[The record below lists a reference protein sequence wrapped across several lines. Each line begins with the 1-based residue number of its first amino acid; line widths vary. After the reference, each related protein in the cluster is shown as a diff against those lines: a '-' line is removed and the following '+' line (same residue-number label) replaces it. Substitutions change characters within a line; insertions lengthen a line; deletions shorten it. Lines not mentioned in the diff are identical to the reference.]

1 MLKLIFRHL
10 SFVQLLS
17 FFISNLVGLFIIL
30 AGIQLYTDIKP
41 IFERGD
47 SFIKQEHIIVSKPIS
62 SLNVFSTKSPSF
74 SESELDE
81 IKDQP
86 FVKDV
91 AVFTPSLFNV
101 SASISSRALGTT
113 ISTDMFFE
121 AIPDKFIDVNLDDWH
136 YDETDEYFPIIIPK
150 NYLSLYN
157 FGFASSQN
165 LPVMSESIISSIM
178 INFKLY
184 GDKGRMNLSGRIV
197 GFSDRINTILVPLEF
212 LQKVNMSLAG
222 ENAPS
227 NSRIVVEVDNP
238 ADERISRYFAD
249 NDYDVEN
256 ALTDASKTKYFL
268 RILLAGVVVVGFI
281 ICLLS
286 IYILMLSIFLLL
298 QKLTE
303 HMDSLLLIGYS
314 IRSVATPYCMIS
326 TILNIISLIFA
337 FVFVVILRNRYFEVF
352 TSLYDLEKSSMA
364 VSIISGLILCVV
376 IFVINTAVISKKVK
390 EIWMIHK
397 KNS

>member
-397 KNS
+397 K